1 MIRVGKKEKSKGII
15 RSLLVFAATI
25 FILVLISKDQNTHK
39 LVVNLVI
46 LDLIARIIIMCILFS
61 YSYVLLRLGG
71 FLFAYAKIFSV
82 VPFTLKFSEIEI
94 ILEIVGI
101 TMIATSLFLLSKNIL
116 GDQLFNLAFSDSLT
130 GLMNRHAFLNHVRR
144 ILKTL
149 AERDK
154 MAAVIYI
161 DLNKFKFVND
171 RYGHHVGDQVLETIG
186 RRIKSMVRK
195 GDLVARLGGDEFVF
209 FLSDSD
215 RKIAEEVTKR
225 IAERISCPIVI
236 DGVQF
241 CLGMSAGISIFPKD
255 GETIEELIR
264 NADKAMYKAKDMAI
278 GYVFSSE

>member
-1 MIRVGKKEKSKGII
+1 
-15 RSLLVFAATI
+15 
-25 FILVLISKDQNTHK
+25 
-39 LVVNLVI
+39 
-46 LDLIARIIIMCILFS
+46 
-61 YSYVLLRLGG
+61 
-71 FLFAYAKIFSV
+71 
-82 VPFTLKFSEIEI
+82 
-94 ILEIVGI
+94 
-101 TMIATSLFLLSKNIL
+101 
-116 GDQLFNLAFSDSLT
+116 
-130 GLMNRHAFLNHVRR
+130 
-144 ILKTL
+144 

-154 MAAVIYI
+154 MAAVIYV

>member
-15 RSLLVFAATI
+15 RSLLVFVATI
-25 FILVLISKDQNTHK
+25 IILFLLSKDRSTHGI
-39 LVVNLVI
+39 VVNLAI
-46 LDLIARIIIMCILFS
+46 LDLIARTIIMCILFS

-71 FLFAYAKIFSV
+71 FLFAYAKIFSF
-82 VPFTLKFSEIEI
+82 VPFTLKFYEIEM
-94 ILEIVGI
+94 ILEIIGI

-144 ILKTL
+144 ILKTP

-154 MAAVIYI
+154 MAAVIYV

-195 GDLVARLGGDEFVF
+195 G
-209 FLSDSD
+209 
-215 RKIAEEVTKR
+215 
-225 IAERISCPIVI
+225 
-236 DGVQF
+236 
-241 CLGMSAGISIFPKD
+241 
-255 GETIEELIR
+255 
-264 NADKAMYKAKDMAI
+264 
-278 GYVFSSE
+278 